1 MIKRELQKRLI
12 TSIFLLILLYFTLNY
27 SYVLISSLLIISV
40 ITWYEI
46 NILIKKIFKKND
58 FFLKKVFI
66 LLITFFYLIF
76 FSYEIINEF
85 LRSMPEISW
94 VLLYVITICVLSDVG
109 GFIFGKLF
117 KGKKLT
123 RISPNKTY
131 SGAIGSFILSII
143 FSLIFLSLF
152 NVLNFFYGI
161 FYPIVIS
168 LICQLGDLLI
178 SFLKRK
184 AKVKDTGNILPGH
197 GGILDRIDGILFAL
211 PLGILLINYT
221 Q

>member
-12 TSIFLLILLYFTLNY
+12 TSIFLLVLLYFMLNY

-85 LRSMPEISW
+85 LRSMPKISW
-94 VLLYVITICVLSDVG
+94 VLLYVITICVLSDAG
-109 GFIFGKLF
+109 GFIFGKFF

-123 RISPNKTY
+123 RTSPNKTY

-143 FSLIFLSLF
+143 FSIIFSSLF
-152 NVLNFFYGI
+152 NDINFFNGI

>member
-12 TSIFLLILLYFTLNY
+12 TSIFLLILLYFMLNY

-40 ITWYEI
+40 ITCYEI

-94 VLLYVITICVLSDVG
+94 VLLYVITICVLSDAG
-109 GFIFGKLF
+109 GFIFGKFF

-131 SGAIGSFILSII
+131 SGAIGSFILSVIFSII
-143 FSLIFLSLF
+143 FSSLF
-152 NVLNFFYGI
+152 NDINFFNGI

>member
-12 TSIFLLILLYFTLNY
+12 TSIFLLILLYFMLNY

-76 FSYEIINEF
+76 FFYKIINEF
-85 LRSMPEISW
+85 LRSMPKISW
-94 VLLYVITICVLSDVG
+94 VLLYVITICVLSDAG
-109 GFIFGKLF
+109 GFIFGKFF

-131 SGAIGSFILSII
+131 SGAIGSFILSVIFSII
-143 FSLIFLSLF
+143 FSSLF
-152 NVLNFFYGI
+152 NDINFFNGI

>member
-1 MIKRELQKRLI
+1 MIINELQKRLI
-12 TSIFLLILLYFTLNY
+12 TSVFLLMLLYLMLNY
-27 SYVLISSLLIISV
+27 SYILISSLLIISV
-40 ITWYEI
+40 ITWYEV
-46 NILIKKIFKKND
+46 NVLIKKIFKKND
-58 FFLKKVFI
+58 YFLKKIFI

-94 VLLYVITICVLSDVG
+94 VLLYVMIICVLSDAG
-109 GFIFGKLF
+109 GFIFGKFF

-152 NVLNFFYGI
+152 NFINFFNGI
-161 FYPIVIS
+161 FYPIIIS